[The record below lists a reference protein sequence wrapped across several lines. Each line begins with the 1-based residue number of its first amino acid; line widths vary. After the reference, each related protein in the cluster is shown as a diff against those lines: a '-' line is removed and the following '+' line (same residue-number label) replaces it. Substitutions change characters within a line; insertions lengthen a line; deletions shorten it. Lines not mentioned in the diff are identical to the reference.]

1 MENDL
6 ERGLDELPQEQEAH
20 YQDALTSQ
28 DWDRRDHGKH
38 TARRPLSRSQ
48 DEPYFQS
55 MESYERKDSTIDA
68 RDRGQD
74 TDTDRNIVPL
84 KRVLTAQN
92 WTGPDDPENSH
103 NWRLWKRIYNT
114 AAISLLAFIV

>member
-6 ERGLDELPQEQEAH
+6 ERALDVLPQEEEAQS
-20 YQDALTSQ
+20 QDVVTSK
-28 DWDRRDHGKH
+28 DWDRRDHGKD
-38 TARRPLSRSQ
+38 TSRRSLSRSQ

-55 MESYERKDSTIDA
+55 IESYERKDSTIDA

-74 TDTDRNIVPL
+74 TDRNLVPL
-84 KRVLTAQN
+84 KRVVTAQN
-92 WTGPDDPENSH
+92 WTGPDDPENPH

-114 AAISLLAFIV
+114 AATGLLAFIV